1 MMVKTMFVFTFH
13 LKGGLTLRVTSE
25 DEGLL
30 MDQWR
35 SDIESC
41 MEDKEYYT
49 VHDVIE
55 DEWTIINARKILAF
69 SIKDIGSSHKEPEE
83 EGFSFK

>member
-1 MMVKTMFVFTFH
+1 MMEKTRFVFTFH
-13 LKGGLTLRVTSE
+13 LKKGLTLKVTSE
-25 DEGLL
+25 DDGLS

-41 MEDKEYYT
+41 IEDEEYYT

-55 DEWTIINARKILAF
+55 NEWTVVNARKILAF
-69 SIKDIGSSHKEPEE
+69 SIKDIGPGDEEPEE